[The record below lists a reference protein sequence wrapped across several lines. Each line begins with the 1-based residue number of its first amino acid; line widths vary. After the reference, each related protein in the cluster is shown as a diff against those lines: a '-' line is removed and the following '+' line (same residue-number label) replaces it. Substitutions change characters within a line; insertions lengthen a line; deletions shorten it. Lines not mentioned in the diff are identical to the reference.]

1 MSSSSFGTVIGTP
14 RDQIPKLPIGNY
26 ANTAPDL
33 SKSVAERNQEHVEDL
48 KDFFASVTDI
58 ENLRHNNTWDNI
70 SGLEQF
76 TAAGAQLF
84 QKREADKESRE
95 TIKRFKN
102 INQEELQRLG
112 GKLTDIMKLEKA
124 ERINQLQTL
133 VRDGNETERK
143 IALDLLNQNVLPTG
157 EEIRFGDAKNKFNNV
172 AVSTYNSVTE
182 KNYLLSSSTLAD
194 AELIGDN
201 AIRDILT
208 DVYYELNLAG
218 FDINSRQVQSYINR
232 KLLPSLFKEN
242 KNQINSW
249 KALRPQIVQANIKK
263 ENKAD
268 ILDTFTRK
276 AQVTEVNDQ
285 GVEETSIKNTGDF
298 NNLLEVFIARNPTVE
313 NKADAINFIMELL
326 DKDPSLKDQIKLG
339 DIDYFLNDAEIID
352 DTQNGKVVNG
362 FLNTKAK
369 GVESV
374 EKFFMSYKTDIA
386 DTNSEVFSDI
396 KKEMSTIV
404 RDYLAENNRDRL
416 LPGEQLHFI
425 TQYNNKLRARGLST
439 NLPIPGFLKGD
450 ETIEDRWS
458 YDNHVA
464 AVGSINKRDWENA
477 YRSQTQNK
485 ELPLTINTQIE
496 KAKAELTRQVLEA
509 KAKDDNANIDDLVEQ
524 LYPAVL
530 KDLVE
535 EKFVS
540 KQDKLRPLLPEDTEK
555 EISSLKLN
563 TDKWLNN
570 KEVNSIYEKRYID
583 QYIEDYMGKGFLPSN
598 IPTYI
603 KKLADAAGMTPHQY
617 IMTRVTAM
625 NVYDAKTMKFV
636 SDKNPEDIFNL
647 NEEEKKYL
655 FIKPM
660 SSKNVLLFSKDGG
673 LNSEK
678 TKSALLALRQKGRNV
693 DSYEG
698 RGFLKKIGAFFGPG
712 PQNITVQD
720 AYNLAKS
727 GEGTNFGLYGISAK
741 DMIRLVD
748 AGILDPNATFD
759 ENTQDFAALG
769 LMYLQANDGNSI
781 MGAQTEALDWRYLA
795 GLDEA
800 TQAQVLIF
808 FPNLRDMPM
817 NQFHNLQGD
826 VSKAILNEV
835 EQKRL
840 FSPKSPQSE
849 EFFATFLSE
858 DISEKERLV
867 QLKDNEQRLINKIGT
882 AQPGDGK
889 EKDGELIPIRQF
901 FQKRIEQGLPVSEEI
916 RRVLQ
921 GTRNFYQEKDVFGLP
936 NILLGNELGYTD
948 NFDYFKNFKR
958 KE

>member
-1 MSSSSFGTVIGTP
+1 MTSSFGTVIGTP

-26 ANTAPDL
+26 ASTAPDL
-33 SKSVAERNQEHVEDL
+33 TQSVAERNEDHKEDL
-48 KDFFASVTDI
+48 KDFFASVTEI
-58 ENLRHNNTWDNI
+58 ETLRHNNLWDNI
-70 SGLEQF
+70 AGVEQF

-84 QKREADKESRE
+84 QKREADRESRE
-95 TIKRFKN
+95 TINRFKD
-102 INQEELQRLG
+102 INQEELQRVG
-112 GKLTDIMKLEKA
+112 GKLTDILKLEKA

-133 VRDGNETERK
+133 VRDGNETEKK

-157 EEIRFGDAKNKFNNV
+157 EEIRFGDATKKFDNV

-194 AELIGDN
+194 AQLVGDN
-201 AIRDILT
+201 AVRDILT
-208 DVYYELNLAG
+208 DVYYELGLAG
-218 FDINSRQVQSYINR
+218 FNIKSRQVQSYINR

-242 KNQINSW
+242 KSQINSW

-313 NKADAINFIMELL
+313 NKGDAIIFILDLL
-326 DKDPSLKDQIKLG
+326 AKDPALKKQIKLG
-339 DIDYFLNDAEIID
+339 DIDYFLNDALIID
-352 DTQNGKVVNG
+352 DTQNGKEVTG
-362 FLNTKAK
+362 FLNTKTK

-374 EKFFMSYKTDIA
+374 EQFSMNYKSDIA
-386 DTNSEVFSDI
+386 DTNSEVYSEI
-396 KKEMSTIV
+396 KTVMSTEV
-404 RDYLAENNRDRL
+404 REYLAENNRDRL

-425 TQYNNKLRARGLST
+425 TKFNNELRRRGLST
-439 NLPIPGFLKGD
+439 NLPIPGFLQGD
-450 ETIEDRWS
+450 ETIEDKWS
-458 YDNHVA
+458 YDNHVT

-477 YRSQTQNK
+477 YRSKTQNK

-496 KAKAELTRQVLEA
+496 KAKAELTRQVLVA
-509 KAKDDNANIDDLVEQ
+509 KARDDNANIDDLVEQ
-524 LYPAVL
+524 FYPAVL
-530 KDLVE
+530 QDLVE
-535 EKFVS
+535 EKFIG

-555 EISSLKLN
+555 EINSLKLN

-598 IPTYI
+598 VPTYI
-603 KKLADAAGMTPHQY
+603 KKLAAAAGMTPHQY

-625 NVYDAKTMKFV
+625 NVYDAETMKFV

-647 NEEEKKYL
+647 NEEEMKYL

-660 SSKNVLLFSKDGG
+660 SSKNILLYSNKEGG
-673 LNSEK
+673 LNGPK
-678 TKSALLALRQKGRNV
+678 AKDALLVLRQKGRNV
-693 DSYEG
+693 DSYEV
-698 RGFLKKIGAFFGPG
+698 RGFLRKLGAFFGPG
-712 PQNITVQD
+712 PQTLTVQE
-720 AYNLAKS
+720 AYDKAKS
-727 GEGTNFGLYGISAK
+727 GKGTNFGLYGISAK

-748 AGILDPNATFD
+748 AGILDPKAEFN
-759 ENTQDFAALG
+759 ENTQDFAAFG

-808 FPNLRDMPM
+808 FPNLKDMPM
-817 NQFHNLQGD
+817 NQFHNLQKD
-826 VSKAILNEV
+826 VSNAILNEV
-835 EQKRL
+835 EQKAKDKEEYLKKNPDKTEEDFIMEKGSNAEKRMIL
-840 FSPKSPQSE
+840 QTKPFS
-849 EFFATFLSE
+849 T
-858 DISEKERLV
+858 
-867 QLKDNEQRLINKIGT
+867 
-882 AQPGDGK
+882 
-889 EKDGELIPIRQF
+889 
-901 FQKRIEQGLPVSEEI
+901 
-916 RRVLQ
+916 
-921 GTRNFYQEKDVFGLP
+921 
-936 NILLGNELGYTD
+936 YTGG
-948 NFDYFKNFKR
+948 
-958 KE
+958 

>member
-33 SKSVAERNQEHVEDL
+33 TQSVAERNQDYKEDL

-58 ENLRHNNTWDNI
+58 ENLRHNNLWDNI
-70 SGLEQF
+70 AGVEQF

-95 TIKRFKN
+95 TINRFKD
-102 INQEELQRLG
+102 INQEELQRVG
-112 GKLTDIMKLEKA
+112 GKLTDILKLEKA

-157 EEIRFGDAKNKFNNV
+157 EEIRFGDATKKFDNV

-182 KNYLLSSSTLAD
+182 KNYLLSASTLAD
-194 AELIGDN
+194 AQLVGDN
-201 AIRDILT
+201 AVRDILT
-208 DVYYELNLAG
+208 DVYYELGLAG
-218 FDINSRQVQSYINR
+218 FNIKSRQVQSYINR

-249 KALRPQIVQANIKK
+249 KAIRPQIVQANIKK

-276 AQVTEVNDQ
+276 AQVTEVNDE

-313 NKADAINFIMELL
+313 NKGDAINFIIELL
-326 DKDPSLKDQIKLG
+326 DKDPALKNQIKLG
-339 DIDYFLNDAEIID
+339 DIDYFLNDARIID
-352 DTQNGKVVNG
+352 DTQNGKEVTG
-362 FLNTKAK
+362 FLNTKVK
-369 GVESV
+369 GVEAV
-374 EKFFMSYKTDIA
+374 EKFFMKYKSDIA
-386 DTNSEVFSDI
+386 DTNSEVFSEI
-396 KKEMSTIV
+396 KTVMATKV
-404 RDYLAENNRDRL
+404 RDYLAENGRDRL

-425 TQYNNKLRARGLST
+425 TEYNNELRRRGLST

-450 ETIEDRWS
+450 ETIEDKWS
-458 YDNHVA
+458 YENHVA
-464 AVGSINKRDWENA
+464 AVGSINKRDWINA
-477 YRSQTQNK
+477 YRSKTQDK
-485 ELPLTINTQIE
+485 DLPLTINTQIE

-524 LYPAVL
+524 FYPAIL
-530 KDLVE
+530 DDLVQ
-535 EKFVS
+535 EKFIS
-540 KQDKLRPLLPEDTEK
+540 EQDKLRPLLPEDTEK
-555 EISSLKLN
+555 EINSLKLN

-603 KKLADAAGMTPHQY
+603 KKLAAAAGMTPHQY

-660 SSKNVLLFSKDGG
+660 SSKNVLLLSKDGG
-673 LNSEK
+673 LNSKK
-678 TKSALLALRQKGRNV
+678 TQNALLALRQKGREV

-698 RGFLKKIGAFFGPG
+698 RGFLKRVGAFFGPG
-712 PQNITVQD
+712 PQNITVQN
-720 AYNLAKS
+720 AYDLAKS

-759 ENTQDFAALG
+759 ENTQDFAAFG

-781 MGAQTEALDWRYLA
+781 MGAQTEALDWRYLT
-795 GLDEA
+795 GLDEEI
-800 TQAQVLIF
+800 QAQVLIF
-808 FPNLRDMPM
+808 FPNLKDMPM
-817 NQFHNLQGD
+817 NQFHNLQKD
-826 VSKAILNEV
+826 VSNAILSDVKERR
-835 EQKRL
+835 K
-840 FSPKSPQSE
+840 
-849 EFFATFLSE
+849 ATVTDLGLENLVNQYPSL
-858 DISEKERLV
+858 KERLIDREDGAGIIPRRFDNNTV
-867 QLKDNEQRLINKIGT
+867 KDLLDFTRPRSSDPTYLKWAANDEGHIALRKYFQDKITNGEYVDNG
-882 AQPGDGK
+882 
-889 EKDGELIPIRQF
+889 
-901 FQKRIEQGLPVSEEI
+901 I
-916 RRVLQ
+916 RRLLQ
-921 GTRNFYQEKDVFGLP
+921 QSRVTYDRYGTGDS
-936 NILLGNELGYTD
+936 
-948 NFDYFKNFKR
+948 FDYWQNPNK
-958 KE
+958 